1 MKKES
6 DEIIEASKRV
16 KERLKNEAAANRA
29 RRRYKRADNAAHVE
43 LARRE
48 LSRRK
53 LLAFVQ
59 RFHETYEAGW
69 VHKDICD
76 RLEKFSEAVERG
88 ESPRLM
94 LFMPPRHGKSELA
107 SKNFPAWHLGRNP
120 KHEIIACSYA
130 GSLAMTFSRKVRN
143 LVRDPGYSGVFPT
156 MKLDPENQ
164 AAENW
169 LTTMGGGYVAAGVGG
184 GITGKGA
191 HILIIDDPV
200 KNSEDAESET
210 TREMQKEWYSS
221 TAYTR
226 LAPGGG
232 VLVIQTRWH
241 DDDLSG
247 WLLREMAEGD
257 EYADQWEVVEY
268 PAIALEDEKY
278 RKKGD
283 ALHPARYDLNA
294 LRRIRSNTSQRTWWA
309 LYQQKP
315 VADEGAYFKRDW
327 FRYYD
332 AQPPLN
338 NLRIYAAWDLAVT
351 KKERSDYTVG
361 VVVGVDENENIYLL
375 HMERGKWDGL
385 EIVEKILDTYRDWGP
400 ELTGIEASHI
410 QAAIGPFLE
419 KRIDERGLPGFAY
432 EPLPP
437 KNRDKE
443 SRARAIQARLQQ
455 GKVLFPKH
463 ATMTELITQEML
475 RFPTGVHDDMV
486 DAMAWIGRMLQ
497 DMIGF
502 KRPKPKRQ
510 KSWRDKLKGL
520 GRSRYSNATAMGA

>member
-1 MKKES
+1 MKVTADEVAEAEARAAETLEKRMLARREAKKE
-6 DEIIEASKRV
+6 
-16 KERLKNEAAANRA
+16 
-29 RRRYKRADNAAHVE
+29 RRRQNAAHIE

-59 RFHETYEAGW
+59 RFHSTYQAGW
-69 VHKDICD
+69 VHKDICE
-76 RLEKFSEAVERG
+76 RLEKFSKAVAAG

-107 SKNFPAWHLGRNP
+107 SKNFPAWHLGHFP
-120 KHEIIACSYA
+120 HHEIIACSYA
-130 GSLAMTFSRKVRN
+130 GSLAMGFSRKVRM
-143 LVRDPGYSGVFPT
+143 LARDPGYTGVFPE
-156 MKLDPENQ
+156 MKLDPDNQ

-169 LTTMGGGYVAAGVGG
+169 LTTKGGGYVAAGVGG

-191 HILIIDDPV
+191 HVLIIDDPV
-200 KNSEDAESET
+200 KNAEDAESET
-210 TREMQKEWYSS
+210 TREMQKAWYSS

-247 WLLREMAEGD
+247 WLLRQMQEGD
-257 EYADQWEVVEY
+257 EYADHWEVVEY
-268 PAIALEDEKY
+268 PAVALEDEKY
-278 RKKGD
+278 RKKGE
-283 ALHPARYDLNA
+283 ALHPARYDELA
-294 LRRIRSNTSQRTWWA
+294 LKRTRSVVGERVWWA

-327 FRYYD
+327 FRYYEQ
-332 AQPPLN
+332 QPPLAHM
-338 NLRIYAAWDLAVT
+338 RIYAAWDLAVT

-361 VVVGVDENENIYLL
+361 LVVGVDENENIHIL

-385 EIVEKILDTYRDWGP
+385 EIVEKILDVYMQWAP
-400 ELTGIEASHI
+400 ELTGIEASQI

-419 KRIDERGLPGFAY
+419 KRIAERGLAGFAY

-455 GKVLFPKH
+455 GKVLFPKN
-463 ATMTELITQEML
+463 ATLTELMMQEML

-486 DAMAWIGRMLQ
+486 DAIAWIGRMLQ

-502 KRPKPKRQ
+502 SKPKPVRR
-510 KSWRDKLKGL
+510 KSWKDKLRTIT
-520 GRSRYSNATAMGA
+520 RSAHNNATAMSA